1 VNENDE
7 LLSITQ
13 SQLNSSVD
21 KYMETLN
28 QLNTKEL
35 NLFNNEQ
42 ERIKMK
48 KKVEELESS
57 IATIAEKEKL

>member
-1 VNENDE
+1 
-7 LLSITQ
+7 
-13 SQLNSSVD
+13 
-21 KYMETLN
+21 METLN
-28 QLNTKEL
+28 QLNAKEL

-57 IATIAEKEKL
+57 ISTLAEKEKCKIEFI

>member
-1 VNENDE
+1 
-7 LLSITQ
+7 
-13 SQLNSSVD
+13 
-21 KYMETLN
+21 METLN

-57 IATIAEKEKL
+57 IATIAEKEKCKIERN